1 MIKYLKIRYKFLLM
15 ALLGVMAI
23 VLMSLLAQN
32 ILEDGLERVK
42 DVFKDSKKVENIQH
56 KYIIPLFK
64 LREATLS
71 LVVAPDGE
79 YKRDIAASLTPMV
92 EELDYSF
99 RSLNDKLRNIWESY
113 KELIFV
119 KNGYK
124 NYKRFVYS
132 ADGYIKRGYKTG
144 GFMHTKSV
152 ERKQFYI
159 LISKLK
165 KLQAAQLE
173 NSYKTFQNAKS
184 SFSKK
189 QKIIIT
195 GVVVVIILTLLFG
208 FLIARSIVFSMESV
222 QQGLGKFFDL
232 LGRKIDKDER
242 IKIELKS
249 TDEFGE
255 MAKMINSNIEV
266 LREKLKKDIG
276 LIEDATS
283 VVSDLKKGDLDRR
296 LVKNAS
302 SSELN
307 RLKEVMNKML
317 DDLENRIVLEIEE
330 RTKQEQLLIQQSKL
344 ASMGNMIGNIA
355 HQWRQPLSEINA
367 VLMNMQVKKEHNDL
381 SDNDF
386 EEGIKECDVILSH
399 MSNTISDFQNFFK
412 PSKEKVKF
420 SLQEECRNAS
430 FIIESSLKY
439 NNIAF
444 NIDIEEDCDV
454 FGYPREFSQA
464 VLNILSNAKD
474 ILVNKK
480 IKNPYIKL
488 VLKRGSKYALVKIE
502 DNAGGIKE
510 EVFDRI
516 FEPYFTTKHATQ
528 GTGIGLYMSKI
539 IIEDNM
545 HGFIDVKNGV
555 NGAIF
560 TIKLMKN

>member
-1 MIKYLKIRYKFLLM
+1 M
-15 ALLGVMAI
+15 ALLGVTAI

-71 LVVAPDGE
+71 LVVAPNGE
-79 YKRDIAASLTPMV
+79 YKRNIAASLTPMV

-99 RSLNDKLRNIWESY
+99 GSLDDKLRNIWESY

-119 KNGYK
+119 RNGYK
-124 NYKRFVYS
+124 NYRRFVYS
-132 ADGYIKRGYKTG
+132 SDGYMKRGYKTG
-144 GFMHTKSV
+144 AFLHTKSV
-152 ERKQFYI
+152 ERRQFYI

-165 KLQAAQLE
+165 EIQTTQLE
-173 NSYKTFQNAKS
+173 NSYKTFQKAKV

-189 QKIIIT
+189 QEIIIT
-195 GVVVVIILTLLFG
+195 GVIIVIILTLLFG

-232 LGRKIDKDER
+232 LGRKIDKDEI

-255 MAKMINSNIEV
+255 MAKMINTNIKV
-266 LREKLKKDIG
+266 LRQKLKKDIG

-296 LVKNAS
+296 LVKKAS

-307 RLKEVMNKML
+307 RLKEVMNEML
-317 DDLENRIVLEIEE
+317 DDLEDRIVLEIKEK
-330 RTKQEQLLIQQSKL
+330 TKQEQLLIQQSKL

-367 VLMNMQVKKEHNDL
+367 VLMNMQVKKEHDDL
-381 SDNDF
+381 SDDDF
-386 EEGIKECDVILSH
+386 EESIQECDVILSH

-412 PSKEKVKF
+412 PSKEKARF
-420 SLQEECRNAS
+420 SLQKECKNAS

-439 NNIAF
+439 NNIDF
-444 NIDIEEDCDV
+444 MVDIKEDCEI

-464 VLNILSNAKD
+464 ILNILSNAKD
-474 ILVNKK
+474 VLVKRRV
-480 IKNPYIKL
+480 KNPYIKL
-488 VLKRGSKYALVKIE
+488 TLKKGRKYAVVKIE
-502 DNAGGIKE
+502 DNAGGVREKYI
-510 EVFDRI
+510 DRI
-516 FEPYFTTKHATQ
+516 FEPYFTTKHATK

-545 HGFIDVKNGV
+545 HGYLDVKNTKS
-555 NGAIF
+555 GALF
-560 TIKLMKN
+560 TVKLIK